1 GARWATSRAR
11 SCRVASTP
19 CSSRWPSSAH
29 SASFWRCASRAST
42 SRAPTRR
49 PRASK
54 SAVEVRFLGTGS
66 ASSPGGRGQS
76 AIVVADGTTTLL
88 LDFGSTGLAALT
100 AIMDPARVDG
110 IVVTHLHG
118 DHFGAI
124 PYLVMQQ
131 RFASRARPLI
141 LAGPPGLE
149 ARLRQL
155 SLALYADF
163 YERPL
168 PYELRFVPFGDGEL
182 AIGAAR
188 IAARRVMHSP
198 DAEPH
203 GVRLRMGGRLIAY
216 TGDAGWS
223 EDLPAPASGADLL
236 ICEPST
242 YAS

>member
-1 GARWATSRAR
+1 M
-11 SCRVASTP
+11 
-19 CSSRWPSSAH
+19 
-29 SASFWRCASRAST
+29 
-42 SRAPTRR
+42 
-49 PRASK
+49 
-54 SAVEVRFLGTGS
+54 
-66 ASSPGGRGQS
+66 
-76 AIVVADGTTTLL
+76 ADGTTTLL

-100 AIMDPARVDG
+100 ASMDPARVDG

-182 AIGAAR
+182 AIGTAR

-223 EDLPAPASGADLL
+223 EDLPALASGADLF
-236 ICEPST
+236 ICEATT
-242 YAS
+242 YASAWAGHLSAVELAERRDAFGGVRVVLTHIGPEMHAPHAPVAFEVAEDGMTIRL